1 MLDRLRETLMP
12 APVDGRFVAVML
24 GLLAVGLIMVYSANL
39 PLPSANAHAVFWKQ
53 MRGHPMHILI
63 GLIALMLVLRIPSD
77 WLRKASAPLF
87 VLGVALLLTVAM
99 LKLFGGSQFVRDGA
113 VRAIPLG
120 PLTLQPSELMKVF
133 VILFAA
139 GYAVRRHDRMRFD
152 LVRGLAPIGGLMV
165 VVMSLLLYQPD
176 LGSTIVITLTVAAVL
191 LLGGVSL
198 RVVIPLV
205 ILLALFFILMIW
217 LTPWRLERLVSY
229 LTPCDPGHA
238 QKAGYQ
244 LCGALIAFGHG
255 GLFGSGLGTGIAK
268 LGYLPLP
275 HTDFIFAVIGEE
287 LGFVGV
293 TAVLFAFG
301 YLIRRC
307 IEIGRVAMSQERMF
321 AGLVAQGIGVWLG
334 VQTLIH
340 AGVNTGLLP
349 TKGLTLPLISHGGS
363 AMLAIC
369 IALGMVLRIDA
380 ENRAGARARPVQEPI
395 LRRRTRSGSVAS
407 PTRAVRE
414 GVS

>member
-1 MLDRLRETLMP
+1 MLDRLRQTLMP
-12 APVDGRFVAVML
+12 APVDGRFVAVMV
-24 GLLAVGLIMVYSANL
+24 GLLAVGLVMVYSANL
-39 PLPSANAHAVFWKQ
+39 PLPSANAQAVFWKQ

-63 GLIALMLVLRIPSD
+63 GLAALMLVLRIPSD

-99 LKLFGGSQFVRDGA
+99 IKLFGGEQFVRDGA
-113 VRAIPLG
+113 VRAIPIG
-120 PLTLQPSELMKVF
+120 SLTLQPSELMKVF

-152 LVRGLAPIGGLMV
+152 LVRGLAPIGALMV
-165 VVMSLLLYQPD
+165 IVTGLLLYQPD
-176 LGSTIVITLTVAAVL
+176 LGATIVITLTVAGVL
-191 LLGGVSL
+191 LLGGMSL

-205 ILLALFFILMIW
+205 ILLGLFFALMIFA
-217 LTPWRLERLVSY
+217 TPWRLERLLSY
-229 LTPCDPGHA
+229 LTPCDPSHA

-287 LGFVGV
+287 LGFIGV
-293 TAVLFAFG
+293 TAVLLAFG

-307 IEIGRVAMSQERMF
+307 I
-321 AGLVAQGIGVWLG
+321 
-334 VQTLIH
+334 
-340 AGVNTGLLP
+340 
-349 TKGLTLPLISHGGS
+349 
-363 AMLAIC
+363 
-369 IALGMVLRIDA
+369 
-380 ENRAGARARPVQEPI
+380 
-395 LRRRTRSGSVAS
+395 
-407 PTRAVRE
+407 
-414 GVS
+414 